1 MTEGAERVARWD
13 GEPTKPRRSGGGAF
27 LHSSARSVTVAT
39 TFLRTALLL
48 ARANETGVVEW
59 VTWVSF
65 QENPTTVRVSEEMG
79 LSMVTGALAR
89 RRREHSPAFTRL

>member
-1 MTEGAERVARWD
+1 
-13 GEPTKPRRSGGGAF
+13 
-27 LHSSARSVTVAT
+27 VTVAT